1 MDTLNKYKRLPES
14 GLNYVESLYKNN
26 TPRVLHT
33 YRAFNL
39 FIIAVSAGLFE
50 WKSALDSKQ
59 YGQWIEAHK
68 PLKSYLQ
75 LAEIP
80 HRLLLC
86 ESGPIKTQQ
95 HLAYWCICASTY
107 LGLDRGPKE
116 TTYWEPFED
125 LFQLPRR
132 TMSRATAPL
141 DLDRDSEGRPL
152 RDSKGWPIAREEYT
166 KEITAFFNDLETALN
181 PEQQ

>member
-1 MDTLNKYKRLPES
+1 MDTLNKYKRLPS
-14 GLNYVESLYKNN
+14 YGLNYYESLFRNN
-26 TPRVLHT
+26 TPGVFHT
-33 YRAFNL
+33 YRAYDL
-39 FIIAVSAGLFE
+39 FTIAVSAGLFTWQNMLGSE
-50 WKSALDSKQ
+50 EFEQWLATHKPKKALDF
-59 YGQWIEAHK
+59 A
-68 PLKSYLQ
+68 L
-75 LAEIP
+75 IP
-80 HRLLLC
+80 QKLVIT

-132 TMSRATAPL
+132 TLSRATAPL
-141 DLDRDSEGRPL
+141 DLDRDSEGRPI
-152 RDSKGWPIAREEYT
+152 RDSKGWPIASEEYT
-166 KEITAFFNDLETALN
+166 KEITAFFNALEKALN